1 MKTYPLFGAQT
12 YLPYLS
18 PTAFFLGQGGYF
30 VVRVGQVGR

>member
-1 MKTYPLFGAQT
+1 MTYLLLNGKT

-18 PTAFFLGQGGYF
+18 PTGILLGQGGYF